1 MEKAYRRITEA
12 MINAAALLLISAALL
27 VVTGCPFPLSE
38 KKETAALTIGVGTP
52 FTEKTVFP
60 DFSTALASIDHY
72 EVSGTGPDSSTF
84 GPISLADSSSS
95 TTVDDLVIGEWT
107 ITMAGVDSGGNT
119 IVEGNTIVSLN
130 TLGATVTV
138 DVTFQSGQGDVSVTL
153 EWPAS
158 AGIDQVLAKLGSGV
172 ETDIYDGDTNAL
184 FSATNVSTGSQLL
197 SFKLYTGGLLA
208 ATVLESVHIYHN
220 LTTSTTLTLTESQIS
235 SPPSAPADFSAD
247 TVTSDQVDFSWTAT
261 DVITE
266 TGFEIE
272 RDTVATFDSGN
283 LTTFTPG
290 ANATTYNDTTVS
302 ANSTYYYRIR
312 SVNSF
317 GNSSWVD
324 LSNPGPSV
332 TTPEVSITFA
342 DSAVEAEVRSEI
354 AKPTGP
360 IYASDLVG
368 LTYLNMGWGVTVTD
382 LGGLEH
388 CVDLL
393 QFYCYDAQVNDISP
407 ITGLTNLTT
416 LVLRGTDLTA
426 LPDLSATSLYWVD
439 FTGSTSL
446 SDISELSDLS
456 ATLQGAYL
464 ADSQISS
471 LALFEGFT
479 SLTALDV
486 SDTLITSI
494 AAYTTPLTSLA
505 GLFIE
510 QITYEGATG
519 STYSPW
525 DYRYFWGQS
534 PGDLSGQLNGTTIDD
549 TSFANIVA
557 NFPNLTDLMLSGNT
571 GINDFSPIEE
581 FYNYDLD
588 PNLDEFYCDWC
599 EIDATKLGTMTSGT
613 NADRVLERIGHVY
626 LDGSD
631 LSGLSDGSD
640 ISSLAGHGNTTTLS
654 LRVCTFGT
662 STQLD
667 YVLGSIGVID
677 LYLDEI
683 DGTLFDTFNESNL
696 YGVFRSGP
704 YSLSLTNATDV
715 YNFLFLADWFGTYWN
730 PSLLSSEGG
739 YIDVSGNS
747 IYLDDGSPDVNSD
760 GNDDDQ
766 EIVDMYYNDY
776 SIEIF
781 SDIW

>member
-1 MEKAYRRITEA
+1 MEKAYRRIIE
-12 MINAAALLLISAALL
+12 AAALLLISAAFLIT
-27 VVTGCPFPLSE
+27 VGCPFPMSE
-38 KKETAALTIGVGTP
+38 KGETAALTIGVGAP
-52 FTEKTVFP
+52 FAEKTVFP
-60 DFSTALASIDHY
+60 DFSAALALIDHY

-84 GPISLADSSSS
+84 GPITLADSSSS

-107 ITMAGVDSGGNT
+107 ITMTGVDGGGNT

-130 TLGATVTV
+130 SLGATVTV

-158 AGIDQVLAKLGSGV
+158 AGIDQVLAKLESGV

-197 SFKLYTGGLLA
+197 SFKLYAGGLLA

-235 SPPSAPADFSAD
+235 SAPSAPADFSAD

-272 RDTVATFDSGN
+272 RDTIATFDSIN
-283 LTTFTPG
+283 LTTFTPS

-332 TTPEVSITFA
+332 TTPEESITFA
-342 DSAVEAEVRSEI
+342 DSDVEAEVRSEI

-368 LTYLNMGWGVTVTD
+368 LTYLNMGWSVTVTD
-382 LGGLEH
+382 LAGLEH
-388 CVDLL
+388 CVDLA
-393 QFYCYDAQVNDISP
+393 QFYSYDAQVSDITP
-407 ITGLTNLTT
+407 MTGLTNLTT
-416 LVLRGTDLTA
+416 LVLQGTDLTS

-439 FTGSTSL
+439 FAGSTSL
-446 SDISELSDLS
+446 SDVSELSDLS
-456 ATLQGAYL
+456 ATLQRAIL
-464 ADSQISS
+464 ADSQLSS
-471 LALFEGFT
+471 LAMFEGFT
-479 SLTALDV
+479 SLIYLDL
-486 SDTLITSI
+486 SDTPITSI
-494 AAYTTPLTSLA
+494 AAYTTPLTSLER
-505 GLFIE
+505 LYLE
-510 QITYEGATG
+510 QITYE
-519 STYSPW
+519 STSSSYSPLN
-525 DYRYFWGQS
+525 YRYNMSGQS

-549 TSFANIVA
+549 ASFANLVV
-557 NFPNLTDLMLSGNT
+557 NFPNLTDLMVSGNT

-581 FYNYDLD
+581 FYNYDTD

-599 EIDATKLGTMTSGT
+599 EIDATKIGTMTSGA
-613 NADRVLERIGHVY
+613 NAEYVLERVGYVY

-640 ISSLAGHGNTTTLS
+640 ISMLAGHGNTVALS

-683 DGTLFDTFNESNL
+683 DGTLFDTFNKSNWSSAFRG
-696 YGVFRSGP
+696 GVC
-704 YSLSLTNATDV
+704 SLSLGSATVD
-715 YNFLFLADWFGTYWN
+715 NLLFLADWFGTYWN
-730 PSLLSSEGG
+730 PSLSMQSGSVV
-739 YIDVSGNS
+739 DVSGTW
-747 IYLDDGSPDVNSD
+747 IDLYDGYPDDNSD

-776 SIEIF
+776 GIDIY
-781 SDIW
+781 SDSW